1 VEVGASE
8 VDLTPF
14 EINGLGNAEAVPR
27 HQQDQRAIAVTV
39 TTVFGGLNQP
49 REFGLGEILAAIA
62 APHCPVPP
70 LTFHKSPFGDVR
82 PGFVAHDQFAPI
94 NRFSHDTLCCSNP
107 HMAHQWPDLSPTEWL
122 PSPRDHHPS
131 RRNRKLARHQTTVV
145 PLQRARQ
152 FRH

>member
-49 REFGLGEILAAIA
+49 REFGLGEVLAAIA

-70 LTFHKSPFGDVR
+70 LTFHKSPFGD
-82 PGFVAHDQFAPI
+82 
-94 NRFSHDTLCCSNP
+94 N
-107 HMAHQWPDLSPTEWL
+107 
-122 PSPRDHHPS
+122 PS
-131 RRNRKLARHQTTVV
+131 RCHLAAISRRGPIVTFYTI
-145 PLQRARQ
+145 LQLWKVR
-152 FRH
+152 